1 MLGLRRR
8 REARRRRQLSEVEG
22 FHHRLAGQASVAA
35 DALRDEPWV
44 AGSAEARS
52 TLLGAWT
59 GSAWEPTIAY
69 VARDWNAKLG
79 LVAAGL
85 AAYALVG
92 LYADKGAAVHTPRG
106 TFVTTAAAA
115 PALTKAVAAV
125 DAQTRPGQ
133 PILAGPADGGLYFMT
148 GRPPALHELMLLP
161 GLLDSRADEVASI
174 ARLRAARVGT
184 AVIGARDFSAWGW
197 KSFGTDYNRA
207 LGDALRRATV
217 SSEVVGRLSDP
228 AAGTNP
234 STGFTV
240 ARLRW

>member
-85 AAYALVG
+85 AATVVPGLALPV
-92 LYADKGAAVHTPRG
+92 LPDTVAVVRIDHPAATRA
-106 TFVTTAAAA
+106 TALAA
-115 PALTKAVAAV
+115 PAGRAN
-125 DAQTRPGQ
+125 DARTQR
-133 PILAGPADGGLYFMT
+133 LAE
-148 GRPPALHELMLLP
+148 ALHDAAAELA
-161 GLLDSRADEVASI
+161 REV
-174 ARLRAARVGT
+174 RMRV
-184 AVIGARDFSAWGW
+184 
-197 KSFGTDYNRA
+197 
-207 LGDALRRATV
+207 RR
-217 SSEVVGRLSDP
+217 
-228 AAGTNP
+228 
-234 STGFTV
+234 
-240 ARLRW
+240 